1 MQSYIDILRRQDW
14 LFFLLF
20 ALILLA
26 AIHPHA
32 AQAAAAGGGSLP
44 WDTPLTTL
52 IIAGGL
58 AASGMNLVSFAVGG
72 CLWFCS
78 IPVFRWMAKADPH
91 MTKVYIRQLKY
102 RGYYTARSRPYRTE

>member
-1 MQSYIDILRRQDW
+1 MSLRRLPFHRVLHRPA
-14 LFFLLF
+14 LFLGGEREL
-20 ALILLA
+20 ALM
-26 AIHPHA
+26 
-32 AQAAAAGGGSLP
+32 
-44 WDTPLTTL
+44 TL

-102 RGYYTARSRPYRTE
+102 RGYYAARSRPYRTE

>member
-1 MQSYIDILRRQDW
+1 MSLRRLPFHRVLHRPA
-14 LFFLLF
+14 LFLGGEREL
-20 ALILLA
+20 ALM
-26 AIHPHA
+26 
-32 AQAAAAGGGSLP
+32 
-44 WDTPLTTL
+44 TL

-91 MTKVYIRQLKY
+91 MTKVYVRQLKY
-102 RGYYTARSRPYRTE
+102 RGYYAARSRPYPTE